1 MIANFFWRHSHMKK
15 LLIEAKRAP
24 LPKLFKIIMIVLFLS
39 SGFLFFCA
47 IMGFFSELNDG
58 AGLGSVGDGTVIIG
72 NSDGG
77 SIIHSSGISLG
88 TICFFMALIL
98 LAIALTFF
106 LLNQFH
112 KNDKILVYEDGI
124 EFVSQKE
131 VLKFAF
137 SEIESCTLV
146 KDTTIHIKII
156 GIGKVYCLLWMA
168 NAIQAVSTIN
178 QQKKK
183 HS

>member
-1 MIANFFWRHSHMKK
+1 MKK

-77 SIIHSSGISLG
+77 SSYIVVEYP
-88 TICFFMALIL
+88 
-98 LAIALTFF
+98 
-106 LLNQFH
+106 
-112 KNDKILVYEDGI
+112 LV
-124 EFVSQKE
+124 
-131 VLKFAF
+131 LFAF
-137 SEIESCTLV
+137 
-146 KDTTIHIKII
+146 
-156 GIGKVYCLLWMA
+156 LWHLYY
-168 NAIQAVSTIN
+168 SPLP
-178 QQKKK
+178 
-183 HS
+183 